1 MNIHDSF
8 QKKLKSIKFPEQS
21 ESIRIEENGLVYH
34 CVHIKAGHVITVF
47 DIAKIRHLRNNRLP
61 GLLVKSFDEEDGA
74 VEVRFSGSTISRQYS
89 NISKSNFSPLIFPSI
104 FKLDNPFG
112 DVSLA
117 ISSKIDFLICSPPR
131 ISRKDFLSLAQGK
144 GVEIGPGPS
153 PQIINNTHT
162 SVKYIEE
169 KSADEWKELYADF
182 NDNSKQNWSSYQIG
196 TASNIGESDS
206 SLDFI
211 FASHVFEHLHN
222 PIGHL
227 KYWSRKLCPGG
238 LVLLVVPQ
246 QSGTK
251 DFTQDFSKMSCL
263 RREESGNQF
272 SPSVENY
279 YAWSKG
285 RAREYIEDLIREKA
299 SIHVHTYDYD
309 SIVMI
314 AEEMISS
321 NVFSDY
327 VIEYLPCTKDF
338 LIAFKKGAIGSSFVT
353 SRLGLRSRIFAL
365 GTGILRKLLI
375 RN

>member
-21 ESIRIEENGLVYH
+21 QSVRIEENGLVYH
-34 CVHIKAGHVITVF
+34 CVCVKACHEITVF
-47 DIAKIRHLRNNRLP
+47 NIAKIRHLRNSKLP
-61 GLLVKSFDEEDGA
+61 GLLVKSFGEEAGA
-74 VEVRFSGSTISRQYS
+74 VEVRFSGSTISRQYTS
-89 NISKSNFSPLIFPSI
+89 ISKFNFSPLIFPSI

-112 DVSLA
+112 DVSLT
-117 ISSKIDFLICSPPR
+117 ISSSIDFMICSPPR
-131 ISRKDFLSLAQGK
+131 ISRKEFLSLAKGK

-169 KSADEWKELYADF
+169 KSADEWKDLYADF
-182 NDNSKQNWSSYQIG
+182 DDGSKQNWSAYQIG

-251 DFTQDFSKMSCL
+251 DFAQDFSNMSCL

-272 SPSVENY
+272 SPSPENY

-285 RAREYIEDLIREKA
+285 RSRDYIENLIREKA

-314 AEEMISS
+314 AEEMIFSG
-321 NVFSDY
+321 VFSDY
-327 VIEYLPCTKDF
+327 IIEYLPCTKDF
-338 LIAFKKGAIGSSFVT
+338 LIAFKKGVIRSSFVA
-353 SRLGLRSRIFAL
+353 SRFGLRSRLFAL
-365 GTGILRKLLI
+365 STGILRKLWT

>member
-8 QKKLKSIKFPEQS
+8 KKKLKSIKFPEQS
-21 ESIRIEENGLVYH
+21 ESIRIQENGLVYH
-34 CVHIKAGHVITVF
+34 CVHVEAGHEITVF
-47 DIAKIRHLRNNRLP
+47 DIAKIRHLRNSKLP
-61 GLLVKSFDEEDGA
+61 GLLVKSVDEEVGA
-74 VEVRFSGSTISRQYS
+74 VEVRFVSSTTSRQYS
-89 NISKSNFSPLIFPSI
+89 SISKFNFSPLIFPSI
-104 FKLDNPFG
+104 FQLDNPFG
-112 DVSLA
+112 DVCLT
-117 ISSKIDFLICSPPR
+117 ISSNIDFLICSPPR
-131 ISRKDFLSLAQGK
+131 ISRKEFLRLAQGK

-169 KSADEWKELYADF
+169 KSADEWKDLYADF
-182 NDNSKQNWSSYQIG
+182 NDNSKENWSAYQIG

-227 KYWSRKLCPGG
+227 KYWSRKLCSGG

-251 DFTQDFSKMSCL
+251 DFDQNFSNMSCL
-263 RREESGNQF
+263 RHEESGNQF

-279 YAWSKG
+279 YAWRKG
-285 RAREYIEDLIREKA
+285 RSREYVENLIREKA

-314 AEEMISS
+314 AEEMIFAD
-321 NVFSDY
+321 VFSDY

-338 LIAFKKGAIGSSFVT
+338 LIAFKKGAICSSSVT
-353 SRLGLRSRIFAL
+353 SRVGLRSRLFAL
-365 GTGILRKLLI
+365 SVGILRKLLI